1 MDTARICYQGS
12 GEVWHSCCFFACFLV
27 ALGAV
32 FLANLEHGE
41 DELLWKNRC
50 KYTFSPVFGSW
61 MAEALRS
68 NFT

>member
-1 MDTARICYQGS
+1 
-12 GEVWHSCCFFACFLV
+12 V

-32 FLANLEHGE
+32 FLANLEYGE

-50 KYTFSPVFGSW
+50 KYTFSPVIGSW

-68 NFT
+68 SFT